1 MSQREKPRSR
11 KLTEFFKK
19 NTQEDSEKKPVG
31 NVSEQLKPSES
42 SVEEDVAKHILEL
55 VESRT
60 GQSKTRSLVEEE
72 SSKEVSSVKTS
83 KPLADEL
90 LEQILAEEIK
100 PIECDNK
107 GVCTDGIKVG
117 EFFIDKYG
125 VKRQRGFVNTTR
137 LPVYLDVVVEEAKV
151 SPLLS
156 KAYSIQ
162 TSRNALAIVPEDF
175 ICELQ
180 ERYGVVLEGFE
191 KCAQGKG
198 VTVFDTHGKK
208 RVR

>member
-1 MSQREKPRSR
+1 LSQRERPRNR

-19 NTQEDSEKKPVG
+19 NMQEDSEKKAFG
-31 NVSEQLKPSES
+31 SANDQLKQPES
-42 SVEEDVAKHILEL
+42 SAEEDVAKHILEL
-55 VESRT
+55 VESRAS
-60 GQSKTRSLVEEE
+60 QSRMRSRVEEE
-72 SSKEVSSVKTS
+72 SRREDNLLKTPQ
-83 KPLADEL
+83 PLREEL

-107 GVCTDGIKVG
+107 GLCSDGIKVG
-117 EFFIDKYG
+117 DFFTDKYG

-180 ERYGVVLEGFE
+180 ERYGVILEGFE
-191 KCAQGKG
+191 KCTQGKG
-198 VTVFDTHGKK
+198 VSVFDTHGKR